1 MAGSPAAAFS
11 APSVEAGRGGHHHV
25 LPPYQSQ
32 PQPQPQPQPLPR
44 PLSQSQHQPQSQP
57 PKSQPHPELSVT
69 SLSSTSSSPNQ
80 PKQKDH
86 HRQQQQQQQPPTK
99 RRRIG
104 YACNLCRTKKNR
116 CDGERPS
123 CGPCKERR
131 QECVYSPQ
139 RTKISVT
146 QEYIENLRARNRM
159 LEEHLATQ
167 QSQGSHSPLESTYS
181 KESPYIA
188 RLSLD
193 QHSGDGARQQ
203 QYPNPSSST
212 STAEAP
218 SGQRHQQYARA
229 ASFSDRSTAA
239 VYRHHQS
246 DSNRHGDQPRS
257 SHSALPGEYFGE
269 SSAFDFITKVTSP
282 NATDAATGGS
292 AATATPATGASSGGT
307 ANTSTT
313 ATTGKSAT
321 AMTAK
326 RGIADA
332 SGIGG
337 GLNSESLAESSPSTV
352 VFEELLGIGGGIG
365 DRHGSSDLFELPQR
379 SLADRLVASYFK
391 HRHPLNPYIHE
402 GTYRQRYARLWL
414 SKDVGGEEAAPN
426 NLAWLAVVN
435 MVFAFGSEHVQ
446 VRPPY
451 NGSPAGSASAKPD
464 RARFFKRA
472 KVLAFSSILQ
482 ARIELV
488 QALLLMSHYLHGSLE
503 LNHCWTVIG
512 LAIRTAQ
519 ELGLYLD
526 PANFTEDIIE
536 QEIRK
541 RVWWG
546 CFVIDRLVSIKVGR
560 PPTIHDMPAIR
571 VGLPLAVDDE
581 FLDEASN
588 YTQPSHVPSKIEFF
602 NHIVTQC
609 RLLAKVLDTLYD
621 NTPSSSGSSSSSSAS
636 RETRVR
642 IKVDLPELLAM
653 SIQLDGELVVW
664 QSLLP
669 PHLRADSDVPEWH
682 FERQRSVLLMRFLH
696 IRLLIHR
703 QTLLYHI
710 LRRISDP
717 FQLDLAHLCIRRCV
731 MAAYDAITQV
741 HLLQQHNLLSS
752 SWHNSHSLSVLVVY
766 KHLDPHSRA
775 KIDIPPSADID
786 RVLGQG
792 LGHLQRVGG
801 EMHPLASRYVR
812 SFQQLQARLQAIGTL
827 SANAPPLAVRGK
839 QPLSAKEDG
848 APGYDAARMASSTTD
863 SDQSSSNVDAASNGS
878 TGKGSVAMTEQGQ
891 EHGGV
896 YYGVEGYQEQTVEY
910 GDNGFMWAGFD
921 DEFAVIQSAL
931 LDSSGWGP
939 GFLDPWAQG

>member
-1 MAGSPAAAFS
+1 MAASPAAAFPT
-11 APSVEAGRGGHHHV
+11 PSVEAGRGSHHHV
-25 LPPYQSQ
+25 LPTYQSQ
-32 PQPQPQPQPLPR
+32 PQQQSQPR
-44 PLSQSQHQPQSQP
+44 AFSQSQHQPQSQP
-57 PKSQPHPELSVT
+57 SKSQPHPELS
-69 SLSSTSSSPNQ
+69 LNPSSSASHNQ
-80 PKQKDH
+80 PKQKE
-86 HRQQQQQQQPPTK
+86 QQQPPTK

-167 QSQGSHSPLESTYS
+167 QSQGYHSPLESTYS
-181 KESPYIA
+181 KESPYAA
-188 RLSLD
+188 RLSLT
-193 QHSGDGARQQ
+193 QQPGDGARQQ
-203 QYPNPSSST
+203 QYPNPSSPT
-212 STAEAP
+212 SAAEGP
-218 SGQRHQQYARA
+218 SDHPHQQNART
-229 ASFSDRSTAA
+229 ASFGDRSTAA
-239 VYRHHQS
+239 VHRLDRS
-246 DSNRHGDQPRS
+246 DSNRRGDQPRS

-282 NATDAATGGS
+282 NTTDATAGSS

-313 ATTGKSAT
+313 ASTGKSAT
-321 AMTAK
+321 AITAR
-326 RGIADA
+326 RGIAEA
-332 SGIGG
+332 SGLSA

-352 VFEELLGIGGGIG
+352 VFEELLGIGGGTG
-365 DRHGSSDLFELPQR
+365 DGHGSSDLFELPQR

-391 HRHPLNPYIHE
+391 HRHPLNPYTHE
-402 GTYRQRYARLWL
+402 GTFRQRYARLWL
-414 SKDVGGEEAAPN
+414 SRDVGGEEAAPN

-451 NGSPAGSASAKPD
+451 HGSPAGSASAKPD

-526 PANFTEDIIE
+526 PANFTNDIVE

-621 NTPSSSGSSSSSSAS
+621 NTPSSSGSMGGSSSSSSAS

-642 IKVDLPELLAM
+642 IKVDLPDLLAM
-653 SIQLDGELVVW
+653 SIQLDGELDVW

-752 SWHNSHSLSVLVVY
+752 SWHNSHYVFTALSVLLVY
-766 KHLDPHSRA
+766 QHLDPYSRA
-775 KIDIPPSADID
+775 KIDIPPSSDID
-786 RVLGQG
+786 SIIGQG
-792 LGHLQRVGG
+792 LEHLQRVGG

-827 SANAPPLAVRGK
+827 SANAPPSAVRGK
-839 QPLSAKEDG
+839 QPLSTKEDG
-848 APGYDAARMASSTTD
+848 ASGHDPARTASSATE
-863 SDQSSSNVDAASNGS
+863 SDQSSSSADSTLSGS
-878 TGKGSVAMTEQGQ
+878 AGKGSVTMTDQGQ

-896 YYGVEGYQEQTVEY
+896 YYGGDGYQEQAIEY

>member
-1 MAGSPAAAFS
+1 M
-11 APSVEAGRGGHHHV
+11 
-25 LPPYQSQ
+25 
-32 PQPQPQPQPLPR
+32 
-44 PLSQSQHQPQSQP
+44 
-57 PKSQPHPELSVT
+57 
-69 SLSSTSSSPNQ
+69 
-80 PKQKDH
+80 
-86 HRQQQQQQQPPTK
+86 
-99 RRRIG
+99 
-104 YACNLCRTKKNR
+104 
-116 CDGERPS
+116 
-123 CGPCKERR
+123 
-131 QECVYSPQ
+131 
-139 RTKISVT
+139 
-146 QEYIENLRARNRM
+146 
-159 LEEHLATQ
+159 
-167 QSQGSHSPLESTYS
+167 
-181 KESPYIA
+181 
-188 RLSLD
+188 
-193 QHSGDGARQQ
+193 
-203 QYPNPSSST
+203 
-212 STAEAP
+212 
-218 SGQRHQQYARA
+218 
-229 ASFSDRSTAA
+229 
-239 VYRHHQS
+239 
-246 DSNRHGDQPRS
+246 
-257 SHSALPGEYFGE
+257 
-269 SSAFDFITKVTSP
+269 
-282 NATDAATGGS
+282 
-292 AATATPATGASSGGT
+292 
-307 ANTSTT
+307 
-313 ATTGKSAT
+313 
-321 AMTAK
+321 
-326 RGIADA
+326 
-332 SGIGG
+332 
-337 GLNSESLAESSPSTV
+337 
-352 VFEELLGIGGGIG
+352 
-365 DRHGSSDLFELPQR
+365 FELPQR

-402 GTYRQRYARLWL
+402 GTFRQRYARLWL

-519 ELGLYLD
+519 ELGLYLA

-621 NTPSSSGSSSSSSAS
+621 NTPSSSGSMGGSSSSSSAS

-752 SWHNSHSLSVLVVY
+752 SWHNSHYVFTALSVLVVY

-775 KIDIPPSADID
+775 KIDIPPSSDID
-786 RVLGQG
+786 RVIGQG
-792 LGHLQRVGG
+792 LEHLQRVGG

>member
-1 MAGSPAAAFS
+1 MAASPTAAFPT
-11 APSVEAGRGGHHHV
+11 PSVDAGRGHHV
-25 LPPYQSQ
+25 QVYGQ
-32 PQPQPQPQPLPR
+32 PQPQPQPQP
-44 PLSQSQHQPQSQP
+44 QSQPQSQQA
-57 PKSQPHPELSVT
+57 SRHTDVNA
-69 SLSSTSSSPNQ
+69 SSTSSHD
-80 PKQKDH
+80 QK
-86 HRQQQQQQQPPTK
+86 QQQQPPTK

-159 LEEHLATQ
+159 LEEHLAGQ
-167 QSQGSHSPLESTYS
+167 QSQSSHSPHESVYS
-181 KESPYIA
+181 KESPFA
-188 RLSLD
+188 PPRLSSD
-193 QHSGDGARQQ
+193 RNPSDGPRHQH
-203 QYPNPSSST
+203 YPNPSSPT
-212 STAEAP
+212 STAEARSEHRNP
-218 SGQRHQQYARA
+218 HHGRTMSLNEH
-229 ASFSDRSTAA
+229 STAT
-239 VYRHHQS
+239 VNRQHPS
-246 DSNRHGDQPRS
+246 DSNTRSDRPRS

-282 NATDAATGGS
+282 NTTDATAGS
-292 AATATPATGASSGGT
+292 SVAAAATPATGASGSGATNPRASATGRLGT
-307 ANTSTT
+307 AIT
-313 ATTGKSAT
+313 ARRS
-321 AMTAK
+321 
-326 RGIADA
+326 IAEA
-332 SGIGG
+332 SGMSG

-352 VFEELLGIGGGIG
+352 VFEELLGIGGGLG
-365 DRHGSSDLFELPQR
+365 DSSGSSDLFELPQR

-391 HRHPLNPYIHE
+391 HRHPLNPYLHE
-402 GTYRQRYARLWL
+402 GTFRQRYARLWL

-426 NLAWLAVVN
+426 NLAWLGLVN
-435 MVFAFGSEHVQ
+435 MVFAFGSEHAQ

-451 NGSPAGSASAKPD
+451 HGSPAGSASTKPD
-464 RARFFKRA
+464 RSRFFKRA
-472 KVLAFSSILQ
+472 KMLAFSSILQ

-526 PANFTEDIIE
+526 STNFTNDIIE

-560 PPTIHDMPAIR
+560 PPTIHDIPAIR

-581 FLDEASN
+581 FLNEASN
-588 YTQPSHVPSKIEFF
+588 YTQPSNVPSKIEYF

-621 NTPSSSGSSSSSSAS
+621 NTPSSSGSAGGSSTSSSAG

-642 IKVDLPELLAM
+642 IKIDLPDLLAM
-653 SIQLDGELVVW
+653 SIQLDGELVMW
-664 QSLLP
+664 QSMLP
-669 PHLRADSDVPEWH
+669 PHLRADSDVPDWH

-752 SWHNSHSLSVLVVY
+752 SWHNSHYVFTALSVLLVY
-766 KHLDPHSRA
+766 QHLDPHSRL
-775 KIDIPPSADID
+775 KIDIPPSSDID
-786 RVLGQG
+786 NVISQG
-792 LGHLQRVGG
+792 LEHLQRVGG
-801 EMHPLASRYVR
+801 EIHPLASRYVR
-812 SFQQLQARLQAIGTL
+812 SFQQLQTRLQAIGTL

-839 QPLSAKEDG
+839 QTSSVKEDG
-848 APGYDAARMASSTTD
+848 TSSYGQPRTASSATD
-863 SDQSSSNVDAASNGS
+863 SDQSSSNVGS
-878 TGKGSVAMTEQGQ
+878 ATSGSAGKGSMAVPDHGQ

-896 YYGVEGYQEQTVEY
+896 NYYGGDGYDQDGNSDRAVEY
-910 GDNGFMWAGFD
+910 GDDGFMWTGFD